1 MIFASD
7 DRGQTGEQLT
17 ARPRA
22 LTQSTL
28 SIWDGH
34 DEAVSVSNSNVTA
47 QGLNREANRII
58 MTQEYNILPILPR
71 DSDPLMFWRAKD
83 NEGHFTPLVK
93 VVMKFLCIPATSVPC
108 SGGNLVSNYYL
119 VFDKLK

>member
-1 MIFASD
+1 M
-7 DRGQTGEQLT
+7 
-17 ARPRA
+17 
-22 LTQSTL
+22 TQSTL

-47 QGLNREANRII
+47 QGMNREANRII
-58 MTQEYNILPILPR
+58 MTQEYNILPILPW
-71 DSDPLMFWRAKD
+71 DSDPLMLWRAKD

-108 SGGNLVSNYYL
+108 EQLFSSAGELVSEERNRL
-119 VFDKLK
+119 NPDHVDMLLFLNKNA